1 MPISIRT
8 ARNSDADAV
17 ASLTA
22 QLGYDVAPSGLKERL
37 AHILE
42 RADQRFW
49 IAEDDGRPVGWLHA
63 ALAEFLEADPFVLI
77 AGLVVDRN
85 SRNQGIGR
93 MLVQAAEQWAREKR
107 CALIRLSSSAGRV
120 SAHRFYEH
128 LGYTHVK
135 TQHAFAKS
143 VGEDPRATFER
154 LVPRIDVDAE

>member
-22 QLGYDVAPSGLKERL
+22 QLGYDVATPGQRERL

-42 RADQRFW
+42 RTDHRLL

-77 AGLVVDRN
+77 AGLVVDRK

-107 CALIRLSSSAGRV
+107 CALVRLSSSAGRV

-128 LGYTHVK
+128 LGYRHIK
-135 TQHAFAKS
+135 TQHAFAKWLDADPDAS
-143 VGEDPRATFER
+143 VER
-154 LVPRIDVDAE
+154 LVPRIDAG